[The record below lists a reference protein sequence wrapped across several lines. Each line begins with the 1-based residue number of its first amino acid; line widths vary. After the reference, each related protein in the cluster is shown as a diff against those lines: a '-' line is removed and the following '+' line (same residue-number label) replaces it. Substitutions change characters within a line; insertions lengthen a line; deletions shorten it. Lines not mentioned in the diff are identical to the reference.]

1 MNEKSI
7 EHHAEDAQARCME
20 SRHVQD
26 VPTGKTE

>member
-7 EHHAEDAQARCME
+7 EHHVTTCYME